1 MSLVSFKQLPEHSS
15 LRQRL
20 AAQEELRAAYERIAH
35 LEADLLE
42 CLEYF
47 EDKYDVVDGSYGEP
61 APNKEMRLGL
71 MIESALHG
79 PGNF

>member
-20 AAQEELRAAYERIAH
+20 AAQEELRSAYDRIAT
-35 LEADLLE
+35 LEADLNE

-47 EDKYDVVDGSYGEP
+47 QDHSGVNDGDYGEP
-61 APNKEMRLGL
+61 SPNKEMRLAS
-71 MIESALHG
+71 MIQETLHG
-79 PGNF
+79 AGNF

>member
-20 AAQEELRAAYERIAH
+20 AAQEELRSAYDRIAT
-35 LEADLLE
+35 LEADLNE

-47 EDKYDVVDGSYGEP
+47 QDHADVVDGDYGEP
-61 APNKEMRLGL
+61 SPNKEMRLAS
-71 MIESALHG
+71 MIQESLHG

>member
-1 MSLVSFKQLPEHSS
+1 MSFVSFKQLPEHSS

-20 AAQEELRAAYERIAH
+20 AAQEELRSAYDRIAT
-35 LEADLLE
+35 LEADLNE

-47 EDKYDVVDGSYGEP
+47 QDHSDVNDGDYGEP
-61 APNKEMRLGL
+61 SPNKEMRLAS
-71 MIESALHG
+71 MIQESLHG